1 MSVIKKF
8 QVFVKE
14 NQLSESMLSY
24 LGFTLFTVILTWER
38 NIKNTWQDTL
48 CKTEQLSVELRIF
61 SVLSS
66 LCSSKNVKSC
76 KSIYSVI

>member
-14 NQLSESMLSY
+14 DQLSESMLSY
-24 LGFTLFTVILTWER
+24 LGFTQFTVILTGER
-38 NIKNTWQDTL
+38 NIKNSWQDTL
-48 CKTEQLSVELRIF
+48 RKTEQLSVELRIF

-66 LCSSKNVKSC
+66 LCSNKNVKSC
-76 KSIYSVI
+76 KFKD

>member
-76 KSIYSVI
+76 KYKD

>member
-76 KSIYSVI
+76 KFKD